1 MDLVKTSPRDPLNSE
16 ISISELGL
24 STRAVN
30 ALMSVGLD
38 TLEKVSSKTY
48 EELLKIPRIGQVT
61 AAEITR
67 KVHRTLLV
75 LR

>member
-48 EELLKIPRIGQVT
+48 ENYSRSQELDKLR
-61 AAEITR
+61 
-67 KVHRTLLV
+67 LL
-75 LR
+75 R